1 MILADLINN
10 NKTRRKESML
20 QRLYDIKYFFVLA
33 VLLALPMLVMP
44 TTSKAGVAADGP
56 QGIGQRLI
64 DQTDM
69 GAWRLVYFVDRRDR
83 ESYVQVTNTSSNAVN
98 IHVQIFDVTGGGL
111 LECEECDFND
121 TLTPEDTHVYDAENF
136 VTNFGAESQCNLDDG
151 HYGFV
156 VISHAS
162 ALPFKTTIGGPLI
175 GMFRV
180 IDDEGYEYRTN
191 AAGKELLEF
200 EIVPK
205 DEEIFVDGKG
215 GSRFDE
221 LVNFELADGN
231 VFADL
236 VGITFWEE
244 SQSKVN
250 ASPSVGTSFGMYDR
264 KSNDSIEIYTEHE
277 VPGSCSPAIFSC
289 SSTQGFD
296 GIGNM
301 DKGIDNSLPNS
312 KIDNNRVCQTERL
325 DANTSGWLHMPF
337 SGFACIG
344 EFGAGPNFRCIPR
357 IQHNAFFVGFIGLNN
372 GDGTGSMDSWWTQ
385 RPRFSRRNGMG
396 PAPVN

>member
-20 QRLYDIKYFFVLA
+20 QRLYNIKYFFVLA

-44 TTSKAGVAADGP
+44 TPSKAGGGSDGP
-56 QGIGQRLI
+56 KGVGQRLI

-83 ESYVQVTNTSSNAVN
+83 ESYVQVTNTSTNFVN

-111 LECEECDFND
+111 IECEECDFDD
-121 TLTPEDTHVYDAENF
+121 TLTPEDTHVYDAEAF
-136 VTNFGAESQCNLDDG
+136 TTNFGAVTQCNLEDD

-156 VISHAS
+156 VISAS
-162 ALPFKTTIGGPLI
+162 GALPEKFTVGGPLI

-191 AAGKELLEF
+191 AAGKELLHYKSDAE
-200 EIVPK
+200 
-205 DEEIFVDGKG
+205 DIFVDHKG
-215 GSRFDE
+215 GRFDD

-244 SQSKVN
+244 RQDKVN
-250 ASPSVGTSFGMYDR
+250 ASPNVGTSFGFY
-264 KSNDSIEIYTEHE
+264 DSIEIYTENE
-277 VPGSCSPAIFSC
+277 TPGSCSPAIFSC

-312 KIDNNRVCQTERL
+312 KIDNNRVCSTERL

-337 SGFACIG
+337 SGFACLPP
-344 EFGAGPNFRCIPR
+344 FGDASTFACDGFIYK
-357 IQHNAFFVGFIGLNN
+357 HAFFVGFIGLNN

-385 RPRFSRRNGMG
+385 RPSFSKRNGMPQPG